1 MAVKVY
7 VVTDRE
13 AIDFIVDND
22 IEAFKAYLNED
33 DTLYFDDPKVFDTE
47 EEALAFCDG
56 LGYGCD
62 ERAIPTTY
70 PLRSFEDVDCPF
82 IEAIENY

>member
-7 VVTDRE
+7 VVTERE

-22 IEAFKAYLNED
+22 IEGFKACLNED
-33 DTLYFDDPKVFDTE
+33 DTLYFDEPKFFDTE

-56 LGYGCD
+56 LGCGSD
-62 ERAIPTTY
+62 ERANPTTY
-70 PLRSFEDVDCPF
+70 PLRSFEEVDQPF
-82 IEAIENY
+82 INAIENY

>member
-22 IEAFKAYLNED
+22 IEGFKACLNED
-33 DTLYFDDPKVFDTE
+33 DTLYFDEPKVFDTE

-56 LGYGCD
+56 LGFGFD
-62 ERAIPTTY
+62 ERAISTTY
-70 PLRSFEDVDCPF
+70 PLRSFEEKDRPF
-82 IEAIENY
+82 VNAIENY